1 MRSFKL
7 WIKVSTPFLPT
18 VMNGSSE
25 ALSLQRKQVVLDV
38 IDILHAQLKYYLSI
52 LYLTIKNVDMLS

>member
-1 MRSFKL
+1 
-7 WIKVSTPFLPT
+7 
-18 VMNGSSE
+18 MNGSSE

-52 LYLTIKNVDMLS
+52 LYLTMKNVDMLS